1 MGFANIQTTLSDIL
15 THSENEEYEGW
26 EGETSLM
33 GP

>member
-15 THSENEEYEGW
+15 TQSENEEYGGW